1 MTRLE
6 LAMRF
11 VRWNWWW
18 IETRR
23 GLVAQDALIRAS
35 GKQQVAK

>member
-6 LAMRF
+6 LAMRY
-11 VRWNWWW
+11 VRFRWWW

-23 GLVAQDALIRAS
+23 ELETQNALIRAS